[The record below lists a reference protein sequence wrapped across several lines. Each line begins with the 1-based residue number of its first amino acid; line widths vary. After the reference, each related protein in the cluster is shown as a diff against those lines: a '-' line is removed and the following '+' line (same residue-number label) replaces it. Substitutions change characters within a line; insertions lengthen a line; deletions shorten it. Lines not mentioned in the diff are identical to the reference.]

1 MYNFCWT
8 NVAGHSCPTGF
19 CSHFL
24 SLYFWATIFCKWSM
38 FRYRRYP
45 VKRLYFVWTE
55 VVNSTAFSK
64 SMFWAIEK
72 AIWSLQKSNKGRFVI
87 SDQLVN
93 RWRFWNTFLEQ
104 DLEVFTN
111 LSFPQLL
118 LNFLNLYP
126 WRFAISVSFTVW
138 LFNNSFLQL
147 ICSHT
152 YFYYLP
158 QLLKMHEEQKVVVLF
173 KANGQALVRAVQ
185 CLPN

>member
-1 MYNFCWT
+1 MQRKLIALNNKSTRVVHCLRPHAQQNRLCASDYPASERMKFVCELNIHTAVLQVELELYHSVHQSSMYNFRWT
-8 NVAGHSCPTGF
+8 NVTGHSCPTGF
-19 CSHFL
+19 CSHFP

-45 VKRLYFVWTE
+45 MKRLYFVWTE

-104 DLEVFTN
+104 DL
-111 LSFPQLL
+111 
-118 LNFLNLYP
+118 
-126 WRFAISVSFTVW
+126 
-138 LFNNSFLQL
+138 
-147 ICSHT
+147 
-152 YFYYLP
+152 
-158 QLLKMHEEQKVVVLF
+158 
-173 KANGQALVRAVQ
+173 
-185 CLPN
+185 

>member
-1 MYNFCWT
+1 MQRKLIALNNKSTRVVHCLRPPRSKIVYVRLTTQRLSVWNSSANLSYTWAVLQVELELYHSVHQASMYNFCWT
-8 NVAGHSCPTGF
+8 NVTGHSCPTGF
-19 CSHFL
+19 CSHFP

-45 VKRLYFVWTE
+45 MKRLYFVWTE

-104 DLEVFTN
+104 DL
-111 LSFPQLL
+111 
-118 LNFLNLYP
+118 
-126 WRFAISVSFTVW
+126 
-138 LFNNSFLQL
+138 
-147 ICSHT
+147 
-152 YFYYLP
+152 
-158 QLLKMHEEQKVVVLF
+158 
-173 KANGQALVRAVQ
+173 
-185 CLPN
+185 